1 VTKPVS
7 YSMNGDIAV
16 VIIDSPPVN
25 AVNQSVRA
33 GLKQVFTALRADPA
47 VKAIVLGCAGK
58 TFVAGADIGEFD
70 TGIAEPGYHE
80 VLRLIEDS
88 PVPVLAAV
96 HGTALGAGTEIALSC
111 HFRVAEEGARFGLPE
126 LSLGIIPGAGGTQ
139 RLPRVVPL
147 DVAFDMTLTGKPLPA
162 SKAVEAGL
170 ADALVKGDV
179 VAEAVAYARQLLAK
193 GAKPRRTRE
202 LAPKK
207 PDNMAELFA
216 ARRAQVAKTMRN
228 RQSPLALIDAL
239 QAAMDQPF
247 DDGLKVEAALS
258 AQLEQA
264 TESRSLRHLFFAERD
279 VRKIPG
285 LSADI
290 KPRAVNH
297 MGIVGSGTMGGGIAM
312 CFVNAGIPVTLVDA
326 QQQNLDRGMAT
337 IRKNYER
344 SVTRG
349 SLKPEQLEERMK
361 LITPTLDFA
370 ALENADLII
379 EAVYENLALKK
390 EIFAKLD
397 KVARP
402 GAILGTNTSTL
413 DIDEIAAMTQ
423 RPQDVIGLHFFS
435 PANVMQLLEI
445 VQAGKTSPDV
455 VVTALEVAKRI
466 KKTGVVAKVCYGFIG
481 NRMMDP
487 YGREAERCVLEGAT
501 PAEVDSALEN
511 WGMAMGILAV
521 YDMAGV
527 DIGHLTR
534 VERKHLLPDDPT
546 FYRPSA
552 MLTERG
558 WLGQKAGR
566 GYYRYDGAERKRTPD
581 PEVIAMLHEE
591 GKRLGVP
598 QRKPGTQEIVERC
611 LYAMI
616 NEGALLLEEGIALR
630 ASDIDVVYTAG
641 YGFPRYRGGPMF
653 YADTVGLKVVYDKII
668 EFQKTLDPQY
678 WQPAPLL
685 KKLALAGS
693 SFAQWQA
700 EQSR

>member
-33 GLKQVFTALRADPA
+33 GLKQVFTELRADPA

-58 TFVAGADIGEFD
+58 TFVAGANIGEFD

-239 QAAMDQPF
+239 QAAMDKPF

-290 KPRAVNH
+290 KPRAVNR